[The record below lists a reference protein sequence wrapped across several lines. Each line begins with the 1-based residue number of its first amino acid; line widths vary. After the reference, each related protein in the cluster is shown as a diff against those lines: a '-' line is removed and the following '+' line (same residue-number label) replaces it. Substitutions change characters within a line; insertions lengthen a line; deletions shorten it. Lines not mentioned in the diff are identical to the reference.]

1 MQNAPLR
8 MCIACRQMKDKR
20 ELIRI
25 VKSAE
30 EIKLDPTFKAAGRG
44 AYVCHSEECLK
55 KLTKAKLL
63 NRAFKCE
70 VQPEVYKQI
79 EEAANEQR

>member
-8 MCIACRQMKDKR
+8 MCIACRAMKDKR

-25 VKSAE
+25 VKSAD

-44 AYVCHSEECLK
+44 AYVCRSEECLK
-55 KLTKAKLL
+55 KLSKAKLL

-70 VQPEVYKQI
+70 VPPQLYAQI
-79 EEAANEQR
+79 EEVANER